1 MCRTTGRKRS
11 SVVLKRE
18 SLGTK
23 PAEPADAL
31 LLVPRCDC
39 SPKLSSIVNA
49 DGAVNEKEN
58 NPPPCLGR
66 VNNAAMRFKMFL
78 EYAGEND
85 QILAYE
91 RFERIFHRECVFVMG
106 KGQARSLSFFKFCV
120 GGLISLGCRTPKVE
134 VCVVDH
140 RRFRARFKVY
150 LSGRNVVI
158 PDRLMTIDD
167 AGKVIRNEPYAED
180 AKCPFV
186 KSLNIVAKA

>member
-1 MCRTTGRKRS
+1 MTDPYVKQIIENE
-11 SVVLKRE
+11 VAYIE
-18 SLGTK
+18 FYHPIHNSLPGNI
-23 PAEPADAL
+23 L
-31 LLVPRCDC
+31 LELVEV
-39 SPKLSSIVNA
+39 ITN
-49 DGAVNEKEN
+49 
-58 NPPPCLGR
+58 
-66 VNNAAMRFKMFL
+66 
-78 EYAGEND
+78 AGEND

-134 VCVVDH
+134 ICLVDQ

-150 LSGRNVVI
+150 LSGRNVVT